1 MPVAVVHAVAV
12 AEAVAV
18 AVVVD
23 AAIAVAVVEAVA
35 VAVTVYTPRRGR
47 APGLPT
53 ALRGRLGKLVR
64 DGVVVC
70 HRCHRHYRGS
80 RCRVTPAPRRC
91 WDAST
96 KRLISKAVL
105 ETKLKKNK
113 TTLLYSEFYS
123 VF

>member
-1 MPVAVVHAVAV
+1 MAVPVAIVHAMAM

-18 AVVVD
+18 AVVVN
-23 AAIAVAVVEAVA
+23 AASAMA
-35 VAVTVYTPRRGR
+35 VAVTGDTPRRGR

-53 ALRGRLGKLVR
+53 ALRGQLGKLVR

-80 RCRVTPAPRRC
+80 RCHVTPAPRRC

-105 ETKLKKNK
+105 ESKN
-113 TTLLYSEFYS
+113 
-123 VF
+123 

>member
-1 MPVAVVHAVAV
+1 MAVAN
-12 AEAVAV
+12 AV
-18 AVVVD
+18 AVVV
-23 AAIAVAVVEAVA
+23 AVVDAVA
-35 VAVTVYTPRRGR
+35 VAVTVYVRRRGR

-105 ETKLKKNK
+105 ETKLKTKQN
-113 TTLLYSEFYS
+113 YAI